1 MDASQ
6 ATRFMDGPA
15 NDLDLETLEILED
28 QLLDYDGTLLLVSHD
43 RAFLNNIVTSTL
55 ALNGSGQVIETVG
68 GYDDWQRQNEAASAA
83 KPDPK
88 PRKSVPEAPPTTEP
102 ARKSSYKEQRALE
115 SQKRELAELPLRIET
130 LEAKVHALTIAMAT
144 PTFYQQDSAEIAQAV
159 SQLKELQDELAQ
171 AYQRWEELEK
181 LKF

>member
-68 GYDDWQRQNEAASAA
+68 G
-83 KPDPK
+83 
-88 PRKSVPEAPPTTEP
+88 
-102 ARKSSYKEQRALE
+102 
-115 SQKRELAELPLRIET
+115 
-130 LEAKVHALTIAMAT
+130 
-144 PTFYQQDSAEIAQAV
+144 
-159 SQLKELQDELAQ
+159 
-171 AYQRWEELEK
+171 
-181 LKF
+181 